1 MAALNDSESSKAVL
15 CMSLASSN
23 LPSIYHHLSLGI
35 GFAILSI
42 ATIFSNSVLI
52 YTLQKTRQL
61 NTISNK
67 LTLLMNISD
76 LCQGLITFP
85 ISAFMNL
92 RRGTFKSCTTE
103 KAFTYLSLH
112 FVYYSGFMLLFIAID
127 RYFRVTKLNR
137 YNLYMNNVRM
147 KIMVIVGFIVSG
159 INAALST
166 LNPSFPGQ
174 VAAVIFGLVLMIFGM
189 VVYIILLRRLQSHV
203 KRREIIVMS
212 RAVSN
217 IRPEPR
223 VPGVEVPHV
232 NTAACDKP
240 QEDKMGQ
247 LSAVNTIK
255 FLLIYVVV
263 IYTPYQIMSCFWT
276 YYRFLK
282 KTEPGAYVNIAYV
295 WSGYLAMFNAS
306 GNSWIILYVNTRSRR
321 FVSKLFRPGRIEDST
336 DD

>member
-1 MAALNDSESSKAVL
+1 
-15 CMSLASSN
+15 
-23 LPSIYHHLSLGI
+23 
-35 GFAILSI
+35 
-42 ATIFSNSVLI
+42 
-52 YTLQKTRQL
+52 
-61 NTISNK
+61 
-67 LTLLMNISD
+67 MNISD

-92 RRGTFKSCTTE
+92 RRGNFKSCTAE
-103 KAFTYLSLH
+103 KVFTYLSLH

-137 YNLYMNNVRM
+137 YNLYMNNFRM
-147 KIMVIVGFIVSG
+147 KIMVIVGFIVAG
-159 INAALST
+159 INAAFST

-174 VAAVIFGLVLMIFGM
+174 VAAVVFGLVLMIFGM
-189 VVYIILLRRLQSHV
+189 TVYIILLRRLQNHV
-203 KRREIIVMS
+203 KRREIIIMS
-212 RAVSN
+212 RSLSN
-217 IRPEPR
+217 TGPDPR

-232 NTAACDKP
+232 NATASNRP
-240 QEDKMGQ
+240 QEDKIGQ

-255 FLLIYVVV
+255 FLLMYVVV

-282 KTEPGAYVNIAYV
+282 KTEPGVYVSVVYV
-295 WSGYLAMFNAS
+295 WAGFLAMFNAS

-321 FVSKLFRPGRIEDST
+321 FVSKLFGRGRIEDST